1 MSSPAPSQSTDHLGD
16 TMPAALAAYYVA
28 LDEARMGDAA
38 DAFSANVV
46 YAVPPPDVIETDA
59 RVETVGRDA
68 LLARFEERGARP
80 LVHDIVLCVCDG
92 PSCLVEGVSRVA
104 ATGLATVSFAASAQL
119 DDDGRIARYLAFATS
134 SVINPG
140 PAEVAPAVP
149 GDGPFGSAADVLD
162 RYFHA
167 LDGGDFEAA
176 AGCFS
181 ADALYSHPP
190 YRHTGLDGNHRVE
203 FVGRDELL
211 DAFRARGAQS
221 FDHRL
226 VSSIQRGPHCI
237 LEGLVENLPD
247 GGTGTFIS
255 SLTLDDDGLIRRYA
269 SFYCE
274 PGVRRT

>member
-1 MSSPAPSQSTDHLGD
+1 MSSPAANQSTVLLGD
-16 TMPAALAAYYVA
+16 TMPAALAAYYMA
-28 LDEARMGDAA
+28 LDQARMGDAA
-38 DAFSANVV
+38 GAFSENAL
-46 YAVPPPDVIETDA
+46 YAVPRPDVIETDA
-59 RVETVGRDA
+59 RIETIGRDA
-68 LLARFEERGARP
+68 LLARFEDRGARP
-80 LVHDIVLCVCDG
+80 FVHDIALCVRDG
-92 PSCLVEGVSRVA
+92 SSCLVEGVSRVA

-119 DDDGRIARYLAFATS
+119 DDDGLIARYLAFATS
-134 SVINPG
+134 SVISPG
-140 PAEVAPAVP
+140 PADLAPAVP
-149 GDGPFGSAADVLD
+149 DDGSFGSAADVLD

-167 LDGGDFEAA
+167 LDRGEFEEA

-247 GGTGTFIS
+247 GGTGSFIS
-255 SLTLDDDGLIRRYA
+255 SLTLDEDGLIRRYA

>member
-1 MSSPAPSQSTDHLGD
+1 MSSPVTTQSTVHLGD
-16 TMPAALAAYYVA
+16 SLPAALAAYYVA
-28 LDEARMGDAA
+28 LDKARMRDAA
-38 DAFSANVV
+38 GAFSANML

-59 RVETVGRDA
+59 RIETIGRDA
-68 LLARFEERGARP
+68 LLARFEDRGARP
-80 LVHDIVLCVCDG
+80 LVHDIALSVREG
-92 PSCLVEGVSRVA
+92 SSCLVEGVSRVA
-104 ATGLATVSFAASAQL
+104 ATGLATASFAASAQL
-119 DDDGRIARYLAFATS
+119 DDDGLIARYLAFATS
-134 SVINPG
+134 SVISPG
-140 PAEVAPAVP
+140 PAEAAPALP
-149 GDGPFGSAADVLD
+149 DSGPFGSAADVLD

-167 LDGGDFEAA
+167 LDRGEFEDA

-203 FVGRDELL
+203 FIGRDELL
-211 DAFRARGAQS
+211 DAFRTRGAQS

-247 GGTGTFIS
+247 GGTGSFIS
-255 SLTLDDDGLIRRYA
+255 SLTLDEDGLIRRYA